1 MSKPLSPLL
10 ALYKMNT
17 GVCPLDL
24 VFGVHGRH
32 GVFCADRLPVSSS
45 VFLAYVY
52 RLAKWPHLF
61 VIKLVVECL
70 YSLHYVFMTTS

>member
-1 MSKPLSPLL
+1 MRLYIVDEIGSWKMSKPLSPLL

-17 GVCPLDL
+17 GVCPL
-24 VFGVHGRH
+24 VFGVH

-52 RLAKWPHLF
+52 
-61 VIKLVVECL
+61 IG
-70 YSLHYVFMTTS
+70 